1 MVAANYDG
9 VLRCVF
15 PDREDQDHPKGVS
28 VDSEEVSAWRTALS
42 MFSGS
47 YSGLAIQERVHRK
60 RKKSVIA
67 SKISSSGKAEPYVI
81 PLVIEQLRGLA
92 NSSVLVRNVRSGAC

>member
-1 MVAANYDG
+1 
-9 VLRCVF
+9 
-15 PDREDQDHPKGVS
+15 
-28 VDSEEVSAWRTALS
+28 
-42 MFSGS
+42 
-47 YSGLAIQERVHRK
+47 
-60 RKKSVIA
+60 VIA